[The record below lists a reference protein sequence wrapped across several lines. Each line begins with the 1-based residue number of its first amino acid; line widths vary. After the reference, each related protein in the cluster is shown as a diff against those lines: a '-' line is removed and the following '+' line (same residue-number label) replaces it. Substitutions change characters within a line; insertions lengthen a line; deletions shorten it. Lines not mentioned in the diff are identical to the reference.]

1 MASPTFFCWFVKKK
15 ATPLP
20 CFQRILLTLTSSP
33 HAVRALPSGRAA
45 TAPPEKK
52 GSTADSRRHDA
63 RLVGA
68 VDAIGLFF
76 SFNSRLRVRLFFLSV
91 SIKLAWQRL

>member
-1 MASPTFFCWFVKKK
+1 MRKRVHWLAQDVLGVNAFPS
-15 ATPLP
+15 
-20 CFQRILLTLTSSP
+20 FQLILHTLTSSP

-68 VDAIGLFF
+68 VDAIEILFF
-76 SFNSRLRVRLFFLSV
+76 SFRNRVRNLSV
-91 SIKLAWQRL
+91 ELD